1 MDHTLSEEDSGHRC
15 KKLSENKASG
25 NQEILSGL
33 GIYRDRNKTRSCS
46 FVYGHSP
53 KVCGKQSSDRGET
66 FHFDNIVKA
75 PSIVIKRKDGEK
87 FTLIDSGKLVV

>member
-1 MDHTLSEEDSGHRC
+1 MKLYKAAHTVYKTQYHYCLDHALSEEDPGYRR

-53 KVCGKQSSDRGET
+53 KVCGKQSSGNHQKEY
-66 FHFDNIVKA
+66 
-75 PSIVIKRKDGEK
+75 
-87 FTLIDSGKLVV
+87 